1 MKKKIS
7 LYGVIAIISLIIR
20 SHYLPDPF
28 ECFGVYAFWI
38 NLIAEGLIHTLVY
51 ALVGMIYSRGSCPP
65 LGALL
70 YLLVYCAVIGV
81 LYLMSIFCFAWW
93 WVLIILIVLG
103 LLCYGIYW
111 LKEKIFNG

>member
-1 MKKKIS
+1 MYKIMVVIS
-7 LYGVIAIISLIIR
+7 LLIR
-20 SHYLPDPF
+20 TFCLPDPF
-28 ECFGVYAFWI
+28 ECFGDYAILI
-38 NLIAEGLIHTLVY
+38 NLVVEAPVHLFVY
-51 ALVGMIYSRGSCPP
+51 KLVGTVYSKGSFP
-65 LGALL
+65 LWGAIL
-70 YLLVYCAVIGV
+70 YLVVYCAVIGV